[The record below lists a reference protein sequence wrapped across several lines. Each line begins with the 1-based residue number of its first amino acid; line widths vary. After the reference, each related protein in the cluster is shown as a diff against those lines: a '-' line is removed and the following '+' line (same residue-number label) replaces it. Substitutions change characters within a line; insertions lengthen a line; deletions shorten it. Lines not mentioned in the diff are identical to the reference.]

1 MLDQME
7 LAIRE
12 GILEKAGP
20 VFQFTHDILQQ
31 TIYDSIH
38 PDSRS
43 LLHKSIGKHLL
54 DAAANNRSIL
64 MLAVDQINLFVCEG
78 TPSPEE
84 RALFASSNAKA
95 AKFALSSYSFKQARS
110 YIDTG
115 MTLLEPNHW
124 ETQYALSL
132 SLFEMSASV
141 SCTTGDTTTMHSHL
155 QEVLAHVLTFEDSL
169 KGASLLVKLLASR
182 SQFDDARF
190 NCFDILK
197 HLGETFPREINASTV
212 QNELPAIRSML
223 TTVSY
228 EQMKA
233 LPQMTD
239 RSKLNAMTFLNLL
252 CTCSL
257 ISKPLLLPILSSRML
272 MLTLQHGLCADG
284 IVGLA
289 IAGYSTFLFA
299 DDVPL
304 ALQIGRV
311 CEALIAE
318 SPQKH
323 LLRSRLCN
331 ELWGTLKLLRE
342 PVQAVTA
349 EFPEMYRSAMLSGDI
364 ESAVMCRWLYP
375 CACFWSG
382 ALSLSSVSQ
391 HLVGCMKEASKYQQS
406 TVLFTAMAALQ
417 CCVHL
422 SGESINE
429 VEIQSMEELRAL
441 GEGNAFLEWMLFIH
455 NLASHFYMRE
465 YEQYRELGEQ
475 AVALLSQLETIST
488 WNFQHKRMLL
498 QAEQHYLNRDLI
510 SADAAYEASIRSARD
525 HKWLNEQALA
535 HELYGVFCVENGM
548 RDKGTAQLRAAI
560 DRYREWGAANVA
572 KRVQLYVDGL
582 STGAKRS

>member
-1 MLDQME
+1 
-7 LAIRE
+7 
-12 GILEKAGP
+12 
-20 VFQFTHDILQQ
+20 
-31 TIYDSIH
+31 
-38 PDSRS
+38 
-43 LLHKSIGKHLL
+43 
-54 DAAANNRSIL
+54 

-78 TPSPEE
+78 TPGPEE

-110 YIDTG
+110 YIETG
-115 MTLLEPNHW
+115 IGLLEPNHW

-141 SCTTGDTTTMHSHL
+141 SCITGHTTTMHSRL
-155 QEVLAHVLTFEDSL
+155 QQVLAHVLTFEDSL
-169 KGASLLVKLLASR
+169 KGASLLVKLLASN

-197 HLGETFPREINASTV
+197 HLGETFPPEINASTV

-223 TTVSY
+223 TNVSY

-272 MLTLQHGLCADG
+272 KLTLQHGLCADG

-289 IAGYSTFLFA
+289 IAGFSMFLFT
-299 DDVPL
+299 DDVLL
-304 ALQIGRV
+304 ALQTGRV

-331 ELWGTLKLLRE
+331 ELWGALKMLRE
-342 PVQAVTA
+342 PVQAVTL
-349 EFPEMYRSAMLSGDI
+349 ELPEMYRSAMLSGDI

-441 GEGNAFLEWMLFIH
+441 GEGNAFLEWQVFVCRLG
-455 NLASHFYMRE
+455 SHFYMRE
-465 YEQYRELGEQ
+465 YEQVAELSQQYSASHPSPLQTKRILHILRSFMVGISVMNLARRTSNNAQYRELGEQ
-475 AVALLSQLETIST
+475 AVANMRQLETISE
-488 WNFQHKRMLL
+488 WNFQHKRLL
-498 QAEQHYLNRDLI
+498 LEAEMHYLNRDSV

-535 HELYGVFCVENGM
+535 YELYGVFCVENGM

>member
-1 MLDQME
+1 ME

-20 VFQFTHDILQQ
+20 VYQFTHDILQQ

-38 PDSRS
+38 PNSRI

-54 DAAANNRSIL
+54 DAAANNPSIH
-64 MLAVDQINLFVCEG
+64 MLAVDQINLFCREG
-78 TPSPEE
+78 TPSSEE

-115 MTLLEPNHW
+115 ITLLEPNHW

-141 SCTTGDTTTMHSHL
+141 SCITGDTTTMHSRL

-169 KGASLLVKLLASR
+169 KGASLLVKLLASN

-197 HLGETFPREINASTV
+197 HLGETFPQEINASTV

-223 TTVSY
+223 TNVSY

-239 RSKLNAMTFLNLL
+239 RTKLNAMTFLNLL
-252 CTCSL
+252 CMCSNM
-257 ISKPLLLPILSSRML
+257 SKPLLLPILSSRML
-272 MLTLQHGLCADG
+272 KLTLQHGLCADG

-289 IAGYSTFLFA
+289 LAGHSMVRFLFT
-299 DDVPL
+299 DDVLL
-304 ALQIGRV
+304 ALQTGRI

-331 ELWGTLKLLRE
+331 ELWGVLKMIQQ
-342 PVQAVTA
+342 PMQAVTA

-364 ESAVMCRWLYP
+364 ESAVLCRVTYP
-375 CACFWSG
+375 CACFWTG
-382 ALSLSSVSQ
+382 ASSLSSASQ
-391 HLVGCMKEASKYQQS
+391 NLVGCLKEASKYQQS

-429 VEIQSMEELRAL
+429 VEMKSVEELRAL
-441 GEGNAFLEWMLFIH
+441 GEGNAFLEWHVFVH

-465 YEQYRELGEQ
+465 YEQQ
-475 AVALLSQLETIST
+475 
-488 WNFQHKRMLL
+488 
-498 QAEQHYLNRDLI
+498 
-510 SADAAYEASIRSARD
+510 
-525 HKWLNEQALA
+525 
-535 HELYGVFCVENGM
+535 
-548 RDKGTAQLRAAI
+548 
-560 DRYREWGAANVA
+560 
-572 KRVQLYVDGL
+572 
-582 STGAKRS
+582 